1 MGLNK
6 NDGVQRIFFHF
17 LRYYHLNMKLRPRNL
32 FLPLVL
38 LVALLSV
45 FESQAQEDKR
55 KLIQFS
61 GVLLTAD
68 SLESVP
74 FANILIKNSRRGTI
88 SDYFGYFS
96 FVAEP
101 HDTIVFSYIG
111 FKDSEFIIPDTLY
124 SKNYSLIQMMS
135 VDTILLQEAVIYPW
149 PTKEQFRQAFLD
161 LRLPED
167 DKQIAM
173 RNLELTEMRERAEM
187 MGMDGSENFK
197 FAMQQN
203 AARLYYA
210 GQLPPNN
217 LLNPL
222 AWARFIKAWKNGD
235 FKRKDKKK

>member
-1 MGLNK
+1 MRMTLAALAFVLT
-6 NDGVQRIFFHF
+6 VQ
-17 LRYYHLNMKLRPRNL
+17 
-32 FLPLVL
+32 
-38 LVALLSV
+38 VAV
-45 FESQAQEDKR
+45 GQEKGQEKG

-68 SLESVP
+68 SLEAVP
-74 FANILIKNSRRGTI
+74 FANIIVKNSRRGTI

-101 HDTIVFSYIG
+101 KDTIVFSYIG
-111 FKDSEFIIPDTLY
+111 FKDSEFVIPDTLH
-124 SKNYSLIQMMS
+124 SNNYSLIQMMS
-135 VDTILLQEAVIYPW
+135 VDTFLLQEAVIYPW

-173 RNLELTEMRERAEM
+173 RNLERADLRERAEM

-197 FAMQQN
+197 FAMQQH
-203 AARLYYA
+203 AARLYHA

-222 AWARFIKAWKNGD
+222 AWAKFIKAWRDGD
-235 FKRKDKKK
+235 FKRKKDK

>member
-1 MGLNK
+1 MRPIIHSPFLLLILLTVLSATQAVGQNK
-6 NDGVQRIFFHF
+6 EVPKDQR
-17 LRYYHLNMKLRPRNL
+17 R
-32 FLPLVL
+32 
-38 LVALLSV
+38 
-45 FESQAQEDKR
+45 
-55 KLIQFS
+55 LIQFS

-68 SLESVP
+68 SLEAVP
-74 FANILIKNSRRGTI
+74 FANIIVKNSRRGTI

-101 HDTIVFSYIG
+101 FDTIVFSYLG
-111 FKDSEFIIPDTLY
+111 FKDSEFVIPDTLN
-124 SKNYSLIQMMS
+124 SRNYSLIQMMS
-135 VDTILLQEAVIYPW
+135 ADTFLLQEAVVYPW

-167 DKQIAM
+167 DKQVAM
-173 RNLELTEMRERAEM
+173 RNLEWFEMRERADA

-197 FAMQQN
+197 YAMQQH

-222 AWARFIKAWKNGD
+222 AWARFIKAWKNGE
-235 FKRKDKKK
+235 FKRREKKD